1 MKNYTMIAFFAFAF
15 FGTIV
20 ADTGTKT
27 ADLATSLSSIKTDIE
42 AIIPVVSL
50 MMIVLAGLIYGIGQV
65 MGAEIRGRSAVWA
78 QALLIGAIL
87 GLLIAAMA
95 QPLVDLFSGASLLG
109 KSS

>member
-1 MKNYTMIAFFAFAF
+1 MNMKNYTMIAFFAFVMLGNIMA
-15 FGTIV
+15 
-20 ADTGTKT
+20 
-27 ADLATSLSSIKTDIE
+27 ADLTESLKSIQSQIE

-87 GLLIAAMA
+87 GLLIAALA
-95 QPLVDLFSGASLLG
+95 GPLVNLFSGAALVSA
-109 KSS
+109 